1 MALEPGSITRVN
13 PLDLNDSLAIGIVFP
28 LLNDGRF
35 EQSFTIKQQV
45 KSNIL
50 NVLLTERGERLNQP
64 EFGVG
69 LKGLLFE
76 NNVNT
81 DELTQ
86 RISEQLDEYV
96 PDVEIL
102 NLTSDF
108 IKDQHLLQIKLEYA
122 VIYSNEK
129 DAIKVNIGG
138 NNDSNTNLNSSEG
151 GF

>member
-1 MALEPGSITRVN
+1 M
-13 PLDLNDSLAIGIVFP
+13 
-28 LLNDGRF
+28 
-35 EQSFTIKQQV
+35 
-45 KSNIL
+45 
-50 NVLLTERGERLNQP
+50 TERGERLNQP

-69 LKGLLFE
+69 LKSLLFE

-108 IKDQHLLQIKLEYA
+108 IRDQHLLQIKLEYA

-129 DAIKVNIGG
+129 DAIKVNVGG
-138 NNDSNTNLNSSEG
+138 NNDSNTNLNISEG